1 MQDAIKMIN
10 NPEKQ
15 CLAASWGRQAGEH
28 TAPACPLLGRD
39 CLPDIDV
46 GSTILPGS
54 SGQRGKVIGKPTFKM
69 WVFLCLPGCMK
80 AQQSRITM
88 LMRISLGGG

>member
-1 MQDAIKMIN
+1 M
-10 NPEKQ
+10 
-15 CLAASWGRQAGEH
+15 S
-28 TAPACPLLGRD
+28 TAPACPLLGSD

-69 WVFLCLPGCMK
+69 WVFLCSLDAVTDNDVDEDFSGWWMEK
-80 AQQSRITM
+80 AIVVWFKFRLSGWLVIDGRK
-88 LMRISLGGG
+88 